1 MASIM
6 KFTDGDV
13 VKLLKHDDRRILHD
27 RNEDIDKSRS
37 HLNYDLTPERSGADG
52 RRLSKQDYY
61 LQRKS
66 EVYCYNRA
74 DIKTVAGCIVTLPR
88 EITDEREQRRFFE
101 STTRF
106 LSDRYGQE
114 NILSVSIHYDEGK
127 TLYLKDSNGE
137 IIRDE
142 HGKGIQEF
150 HLGQP
155 HLHCLFMPVTKID
168 HASLMKKKNH
178 VKAMEEYT
186 EKISAADVLTKRELQ
201 RFHPDLQR
209 HLEKDGISCNV
220 NSGVTREQGGNRRV
234 AEYKRDFENP
244 YIQAILKENSL
255 LKDQISSLTH
265 EKAVLEDRVRE
276 LEKSISK
283 EKEPA
288 EWGKSSGWGKEKTW
302 EKTF

>member
-37 HLNYDLTPERSGADG
+37 HLNYDLTPERFNADG
-52 RRLSKQDYY
+52 RRLSKQAYY

-66 EVYCYNRA
+66 HVYCYSRA

-88 EITDEREQRRFFE
+88 EITDEKAQRRFFE

-114 NILSVSIHYDEGK
+114 NILSVTIHYDEGK

-137 IIRDE
+137 IIRNGQ
-142 HGKGIQEF
+142 GKGIKEF

-155 HLHCLFMPVTKID
+155 HLHCLFIPVTKID
-168 HASLMKKKNH
+168 HISLMKKKNH
-178 VKAMEEYT
+178 VKAMENYE
-186 EKISAADVLTKRELQ
+186 EKISAADVLNKRELK
-201 RFHPDLQR
+201 RFHPDLQH
-209 HLEKDGISCNV
+209 HLERDGITCNV

-244 YIQAILKENSL
+244 YIQSILKENIL
-255 LKDQISSLTH
+255 LKTQIASLTQA
-265 EKAVLEDRVRE
+265 KIALEDRIRE
-276 LEKSISK
+276 LKKTIK
-283 EKEPA
+283 EKDPA
-288 EWGKSSGWGKEKTW
+288 EWGRSSSWGKEKTW
-302 EKTF
+302 EKTL